1 MLASQNMYP
10 SKGRCVHVFNE
21 QVGSFQNIED
31 SFWVPLISGPVLSI
45 LDLAPLNIVGRY
57 MDDVYT
63 GMSFR
68 SFQVFFMFYN
78 HMLVQ
83 KFNLCMLCHWYEILF
98 IAVQDYRHRPVK
110 SSSDAPFERE
120 PLFPLPSFPLYTEA
134 NSEVLRGPNTSAVN
148 MVSSTASQQLPK
160 KTMVAALVE
169 STKEIV
175 KLAQRFFSFLQSFI
189 IST

>member
-1 MLASQNMYP
+1 MPDEHPRVAPAQCSLESFPPFNTQRVCSPLNNQMLASQNMYP

-21 QVGSFQNIED
+21 QVGSFQNNED

-83 KFNLCMLCHWYEILF
+83 KFHLCMLCH
-98 IAVQDYRHRPVK
+98 
-110 SSSDAPFERE
+110 
-120 PLFPLPSFPLYTEA
+120 
-134 NSEVLRGPNTSAVN
+134 
-148 MVSSTASQQLPK
+148 
-160 KTMVAALVE
+160 
-169 STKEIV
+169 
-175 KLAQRFFSFLQSFI
+175 
-189 IST
+189 